1 MSATVGAPLSATE
14 LPAEVRAGPR
24 GQPADAAS
32 AAAHTLSHDERAA
45 AGRALRDKF
54 PRTQHATWK
63 KSETRTDPIDLLR
76 ASDADRLPDLVPI
89 RYGRMLQ
96 SPFTFYR
103 GAAGGDGRRPGRN
116 ARRPASAC
124 RPAATAT

>member
-32 AAAHTLSHDERAA
+32 APAHTLSHDERAA

-76 ASDADRLPDLVPI
+76 AV
-89 RYGRMLQ
+89 G
-96 SPFTFYR
+96 
-103 GAAGGDGRRPGRN
+103 
-116 ARRPASAC
+116 C
-124 RPAATAT
+124 RPAAGPCADPLRPHARSRRSPSIAAPPG